1 MAILN
6 INNEEFILY
15 DFSYHFVIAYI
26 CDQLSSE
33 ILMVK
38 ITAHLVYL
46 KKIN

>member
-1 MAILN
+1 MKNLSYMIL
-6 INNEEFILY
+6 
-15 DFSYHFVIAYI
+15 VIAYI
-26 CDQLSSE
+26 CEDLSSE